1 MINIPRGTKDVLPS
15 ESYKW
20 QQAEALARKICAL
33 YNVREIRTPAF
44 EHTELFLRSIGD
56 DTDVVG
62 KEMYTFTDKGGRSIT
77 LKPEGTA
84 PVARSYVENALESE
98 ALPLKMFY
106 FSPVFRYERPAAGR
120 LRENHQFGVE
130 FYGGAGPEYDFEVIS
145 LAYDFLTQFGISSLS
160 LRINS
165 IGCPNCRAEYNK
177 ALRAF
182 GEAHKN
188 ELCETCGVRMQNN
201 PLRMLDCKVPQCKQ
215 IMAGAPT
222 ILDYICDDCARHL
235 ERLKQLLTAAEIP
248 FAVDSSIVRGLD
260 YYTKTVFE
268 FVTDALGAQGT
279 VCGGGRYDHLVESV
293 GGKPTPCVGFGMGLE
308 RLILLKEAIGSPFLP
323 HKRVGVML
331 ISQSPAYADDCIRL
345 TMQLRKQG
353 VRADCDNTGRSLK
366 AQFKFA
372 DKQCA
377 EYAVVIGESEKASGT
392 VSVKR
397 LADGE
402 TQTCAIDK
410 LPEFLRNCMQTN
422 A

>member
-20 QQAEALARKICAL
+20 QQAEALAREICGR
-33 YNVREIRTPAF
+33 YNAREIRTPAF

-62 KEMYTFTDKGGRSIT
+62 KEMYTFEDKGGRSIT

-120 LRENHQFGVE
+120 LREHHQFGVE
-130 FYGGAGPEYDFEVIS
+130 FYGGAGAEYDFEVIS
-145 LAYDFLTQFGISSLS
+145 LAYDYLTAFGIPALS

-165 IGCPNCRAEYNK
+165 IGCPHCRKAYND

-182 GEAHKN
+182 GEVHK
-188 ELCETCGVRMQNN
+188 EEVCETCRVRLVSN
-201 PLRMLDCKVPQCKQ
+201 PLRMLDCKVPACKE
-215 IMAGAPT
+215 IMKTAPT
-222 ILDYICDDCARHL
+222 ILDYICEDCARHL
-235 ERLKQLLTAAEIP
+235 HRLEALLAAAKIP
-248 FAVDSSIVRGLD
+248 YVVDSGIVRGLD

-308 RLILLKEAIGSPFLP
+308 RLLLLKEAIGTPFAP
-323 HKRVGVML
+323 QNRVQVMV
-331 ISQSPAYADDCIRL
+331 ISQSPEYSDDCFALVGR
-345 TMQLRKQG
+345 LRKSG
-353 VRADCDNTGRSLK
+353 IRADCDNTGRSLK

-372 DKQCA
+372 DKQGA
-377 EYAVVIGESEKASGT
+377 TYAVVIGETERISG
-392 VSVKR
+392 VYSVKR
-397 LADGE
+397 LSDGNV
-402 TQTCAIDK
+402 QTCTEQALVGLVK
-410 LPEFLRNCMQTN
+410 
-422 A
+422 

>member
-20 QQAEALARKICAL
+20 QQAEDLARKICAL

-84 PVARSYVENALESE
+84 PVARSYVENSLESE

-120 LRENHQFGVE
+120 LREHHQFGVE

-145 LAYDFLTQFGISSLS
+145 LAYRFLTEFGIPNLS
-160 LRINS
+160 LEINS
-165 IGCPNCRAEYNK
+165 IGCPKCRKAYNE
-177 ALRAF
+177 ALRSF
-182 GEAHKN
+182 GEAHKD
-188 ELCETCGVRMQNN
+188 EVCETCKVRLESN
-201 PLRMLDCKVPQCKQ
+201 PLRMLDCKVPSCKE
-215 IMAGAPT
+215 IMKGAPN
-222 ILDYICDDCARHL
+222 ILDYICDDCKEHL
-235 ERLKQLLTAAEIP
+235 QRLEELLKKSEIP
-248 FAVDSSIVRGLD
+248 YTVNSGIVRGLD

-279 VCGGGRYDHLVESV
+279 VCGGGRYDNLVESV
-293 GGKPTPCVGFGMGLE
+293 GGKHTPCVGFGMGIE
-308 RLILLKEAIGSPFLP
+308 RLLLLKDTAGTPYERQ
-323 HKRVGVML
+323 HRVDVMV
-331 ISQSPAYADDCIRL
+331 ISQSPEFSDECFAL
-345 TMQLRKQG
+345 TMKLRNSGIK
-353 VRADCDNTGRSLK
+353 ADCDNTGRSLK

-372 DKQCA
+372 DKQN
-377 EYAVVIGESEKASGT
+377 AVYVIVIGQNELDGG
-392 VSVKR
+392 VYSVKR
-397 LADGE
+397 LADGH
-402 TQTCAIDK
+402 TQTCPKDK
-410 LPEFLRNCMQTN
+410 IVEFIKESC
-422 A
+422 